1 MIMTSPLRHC
11 LNLELLAREV
21 EVVLNGVCPEVLQH
35 AENGGE
41 RVGGR
46 DVQTTIPDG
55 LVHLVPTVRG
65 QVEHLEEI

>member
-1 MIMTSPLRHC
+1 MTSPLRHC

-35 AENGGE
+35 AEYGGE

-55 LVHLVPTVRG
+55 LVNPVPTARG
-65 QVEHLEEI
+65 QVEHLEKV